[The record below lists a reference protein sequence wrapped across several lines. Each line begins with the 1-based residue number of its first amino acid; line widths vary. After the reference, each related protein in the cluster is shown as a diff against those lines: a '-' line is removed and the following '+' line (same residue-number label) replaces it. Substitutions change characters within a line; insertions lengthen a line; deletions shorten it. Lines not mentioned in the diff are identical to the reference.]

1 MEKKSLVIINNE
13 KVFDED
19 GQFYCSNYDMMATP
33 EALNNY
39 YSVQFI
45 ARKSKKKGGH
55 KFDLKNIKIGSNI
68 FGFMRHIYKTF
79 KMPNTKY
86 LLIKCL
92 GFCYLNWLLLTLL
105 FYFLKIL
112 LLQIQIIN

>member
-45 ARKSKKKGGH
+45 VRNSKKKGGN
-55 KFDLKNIKIGSNI
+55 KLNLENVKIGY
-68 FGFMRHIYKTF
+68 GCRVL
-79 KMPNTKY
+79 PNTTINKS
-86 LLIKCL
+86 INNKKAIIA
-92 GFCYLNWLLLTLL
+92 GFPP
-105 FYFLKIL
+105 KI
-112 LLQIQIIN
+112 IAYD